1 MRYAVDLTS
10 VGRVIV
16 AGELI
21 LSAVSTIP
29 LVTSVEA
36 LVVTVAPA
44 ALCDAPVLCDQLR
57 NIIFVSKST
66 VVRTDIPA
74 CMRCH

>member
-1 MRYAVDLTS
+1 MLYAVDLTC

-21 LSAVSTIP
+21 VSAVGTIP

-44 ALCDAPVLCDQLR
+44 ALCDAPVLCEQLR
-57 NIIFVSKST
+57 NMI
-66 VVRTDIPA
+66 RQ
-74 CMRCH
+74 